1 MVLVI
6 ADDLSGAAELAGIA
20 FAHGLTAEVQTEFQP
35 RADAQVNCLDT
46 NTRRLSAD
54 EAAAVLRKLAKHVRT
69 ARPEFIFKKTDSALR
84 GHIATELGVLMEATA
99 RVRTVFVPANP
110 SRGRVIFGGEYFIGD
125 TPLHET
131 DFAHDPQH
139 PATTSNVAERL
150 GHDPAI
156 VIPEVANAGDVQA
169 AAESCDDLVLPAGA
183 GDFFAALLKAHG
195 HAAQPVE
202 FTTAAGP
209 SLFVCGSLAAWA
221 SGRGGQCDVHGVPV
235 CAMPVELLGQSEHP
249 AALHEWV
256 RATCAALAEHGAA
269 MLAIGRVKAVDHAP
283 LLEARLAQAMTMVL
297 AQMEVDRLLLEGG
310 ATARA
315 ALDRLQWKQLQTE
328 ALAAAD
334 LPALRA
340 AEKAPRVFMKPGS
353 YDWPDS
359 AWLMVG

>member
-6 ADDLSGAAELAGIA
+6 ADDISGAAELAGIA

-35 RADAQVNCLDT
+35 RAEAQVICLDT

-54 EAAAVLRKLAKHVRT
+54 EVSAVLRKLAKQVRM

-84 GHIATELGVLMEATA
+84 GHIAIELGVLMEATA
-99 RVRTVFVPANP
+99 RARAVFVPANP
-110 SRGRVIFGGEYFIGD
+110 SRGRVILGGEYSIGD

-139 PATTSNVAERL
+139 PTTTSNVAERL

-156 VIPEVANAGDVQA
+156 VTPDAAKPEDVRV

-183 GDFFAALLKAHG
+183 GDFFAALLEARG

-202 FTTAAGP
+202 FTTATGQ

-221 SGRGGQCDVHGVPV
+221 SGRGGHCETHGVPV
-235 CAMPVELLGQSEHP
+235 CAMPTELLGHSEYP

-256 RATCAALAEHGAA
+256 RATCSALGEKGAA
-269 MLAIGRVKAVDHAP
+269 MLTIGRVKAIDHAP

-297 AQMEVDRLLLEGG
+297 AQMEVERLLLEGG
-310 ATARA
+310 ATAGT
-315 ALDRLQWKQLQTE
+315 ALARLQWRRLRVVD
-328 ALAAAD
+328 LAGAD
-334 LPALRA
+334 LPALCA
-340 AEKAPRVFMKPGS
+340 ADEAPRVFMKPGS
-353 YDWPDS
+353 YDWPES
-359 AWLMVG
+359 VWPK

>member
-20 FAHGLTAEVQTEFQP
+20 FAHGLTAEVQPEFQP
-35 RADAQVNCLDT
+35 HANAQVICLDT
-46 NTRRLSAD
+46 NTRRLSDD
-54 EAAAVLRKLAKHVRT
+54 EVSAVLRKQAKQVRM

-84 GHIATELGVLMEATA
+84 GHIAIELGVLMEATA
-99 RVRTVFVPANP
+99 RARAVFVPANP
-110 SRGRVIFGGEYFIGD
+110 SRGRVILGGEYFIGD

-156 VIPEVANAGDVQA
+156 VTPDAAKPEDVRV
-169 AAESCDDLVLPAGA
+169 AAESCNDLVLPAGA
-183 GDFFAALLKAHG
+183 GDFFAALLEARG

-202 FTTAAGP
+202 FTTATGQ

-221 SGRGGQCDVHGVPV
+221 SGRGGHCETHGEPV
-235 CAMPVELLGQSEHP
+235 CAMPTELLGQSEHP

-256 RATCAALAEHGAA
+256 RATCAALGEKGAA
-269 MLAIGRVKAVDHAP
+269 MLTIGCVKAIDHAP

-297 AQMEVDRLLLEGG
+297 AQMEVERLLLEGG
-310 ATARA
+310 ATAGK
-315 ALDRLQWKQLQTE
+315 ALARLQWKRLRVVD
-328 ALAAAD
+328 LAGAD
-334 LPALRA
+334 LPALCA
-340 AEKAPRVFMKPGS
+340 ADEAPRVFMKPGS
-353 YDWPDS
+353 YDWPES
-359 AWLMVG
+359 VWPK

>member
-35 RADAQVNCLDT
+35 RAEAQVICLDT

-54 EAAAVLRKLAKHVRT
+54 EVSAVLRKLAKHVRT

-99 RVRTVFVPANP
+99 RARAVFVPANP
-110 SRGRVIFGGEYFIGD
+110 SRGRVILGGEYFIGD

-156 VIPEVANAGDVQA
+156 VTPDAAKPEDVRV
-169 AAESCDDLVLPAGA
+169 AAESCNDLVLPAGA
-183 GDFFAALLKAHG
+183 GDFFAALLEARG

-202 FTTAAGP
+202 P
-209 SLFVCGSLAAWA
+209 DSLAYLP
-221 SGRGGQCDVHGVPV
+221 SGQ
-235 CAMPVELLGQSEHP
+235 
-249 AALHEWV
+249 
-256 RATCAALAEHGAA
+256 
-269 MLAIGRVKAVDHAP
+269 
-283 LLEARLAQAMTMVL
+283 
-297 AQMEVDRLLLEGG
+297 
-310 ATARA
+310 
-315 ALDRLQWKQLQTE
+315 
-328 ALAAAD
+328 
-334 LPALRA
+334 
-340 AEKAPRVFMKPGS
+340 
-353 YDWPDS
+353 
-359 AWLMVG
+359 